1 MPLHIEAYLG
11 VKFEIDDQKM
21 HFLMGHGPIT
31 NTGER
36 SMYNITCMYIDM
48 SSEHLELRNIYCG
61 MYQFSYQELTV

>member
-1 MPLHIEAYLG
+1 MPHHIEAYLG

-21 HFLMGHGPIT
+21 HFPMGNGRTTI
-31 NTGER
+31 TGER

-61 MYQFSYQELTV
+61 MYQFSYPELTV